1 MIVAL
6 RIEVA
11 TLRGAREGVPQLV
24 DLLRRQGAGAT
35 FLFAVG
41 PDHTGRALA
50 RLLREGSAGD
60 RRWRSLAYGTLLPA
74 PDIGLR
80 AADVMR
86 ATRDAGFETGVLAW
100 NAMRW
105 IGGAA
110 GADEAWTRESLRLAC
125 ERYTDIFG
133 EPPRAHGAAGWQTN
147 LHALRLTQ
155 RLGFDYASDGR
166 GRHPHLPFWNAEPIR
181 CPQFPTTLPT
191 LAELAARTDA
201 RADGLAGAM
210 LALTADAV
218 DTGQVATLDA
228 ERDGLRLRDAV
239 ERLVAGWKAQGRA
252 VASLRRLVET
262 REPHALPRC
271 AVALG
276 RPEGAAGPPVLMQG
290 APFPGSALPAAA

>member
-11 TLRGAREGVPQLV
+11 TLRGAREGVPHLV
-24 DLLRRQGAGAT
+24 DLLRRLGAGAT

-50 RLLREGSAGD
+50 RVLREGGAAD

-74 PDIGLR
+74 PDIGMR

-86 ATRDAGFETGVLAW
+86 ATRDAGFETGLLAW
-100 NAMRW
+100 SAERW
-105 IGGAA
+105 IARAA
-110 GADEAWTRESLRLAC
+110 TADEAWTRDALQRAC
-125 ERYTDIFG
+125 DRYTDIFA
-133 EPPRAHGAAGWQTN
+133 EPPRVHGAAGWQGN

-155 RLGFDYASDGR
+155 QFGFDYASDGR

-191 LAELAARTDA
+191 LAELAARDAA
-201 RADGLAGAM
+201 RADGLAGAL
-210 LALTADAV
+210 LALTGEPVA
-218 DTGQVATLDA
+218 TGQVMTLDA
-228 ERDGLRLRDAV
+228 ERDGLRHRAAV
-239 ERLVAGWKAQGRA
+239 EQAVAGWKAQGHA

-262 REPHALPRC
+262 TETHALPRC
-271 AVALG
+271 AVVRG
-276 RPEGAAGPPVLMQG
+276 RLEGDRGAPVLLQG
-290 APFPGSALPAAA
+290 DPFPGEALPAAA